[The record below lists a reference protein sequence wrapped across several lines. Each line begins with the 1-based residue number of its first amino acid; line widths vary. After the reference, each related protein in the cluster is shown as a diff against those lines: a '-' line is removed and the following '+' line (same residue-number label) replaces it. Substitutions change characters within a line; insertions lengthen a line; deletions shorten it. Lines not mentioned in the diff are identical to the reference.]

1 MNGRILSV
9 HYLRGIAALLV
20 VFFHF
25 RSFLDNVYVQK
36 DLGNILFGSGAF
48 GVDLFFM
55 ISGFIISLSTER
67 TSSVSVFITR
77 RFFRIYPA
85 FIIVFIFG
93 SLTVY
98 SSYSIHELVRSMFFI
113 HKDYTQQAPGFGFN
127 ILGPA
132 WTLSYEIYFYILFVI
147 AMGVSHKHRT
157 LITSLMLAAPV
168 FILQLYYNDSISLSA
183 KTSPDIQT
191 GSPLYPFIK
200 FCSSPILLEFIFG
213 MLIFEIQKV
222 ITKRAS
228 KQYAMLIMLSSIGV
242 FLTLYFSG
250 YGRSFGLTGFG
261 AWSLILITGVMFYD
275 KSVGFRNIPAL
286 NFLGDISYSIYLSHY
301 VVIKALEAY
310 RPEWWVSIDGISR
323 FLAATTSCVIV
334 AFLLFKFI
342 ETPFLKLGKV
352 VESIIKNK
360 RSPEI
365 KV

>member
-1 MNGRILSV
+1 MQGKILSI

-36 DLGNILFGSGAF
+36 DLGTMLFGSGAF

-67 TSSVSVFITR
+67 TSSVSVFVTR

-85 FIIVFIFG
+85 FIIVFILG

-98 SSYSIHELVRSMFFI
+98 SSYSTPELIRSMFFI

-132 WTLSYEIYFYILFVI
+132 WTLSYEIYFYSLFVL
-147 AMGVSHKHRT
+147 AMGISHKHRT
-157 LITSLMLAAPV
+157 LITSLLLASPV
-168 FILQLYYNDSISLSA
+168 FLLQIYYNGSISLSA
-183 KTSPDIQT
+183 KTSPDIQI
-191 GSPLYPFIK
+191 GSPLYALVR

-213 MLIFEIQKV
+213 MLIFELQKN
-222 ITKRAS
+222 ITKKAS
-228 KQYAMLIMLSSIGV
+228 KQSAMLILMSSIGV

-250 YGRSFGLTGFG
+250 HGRVFGLTGFG
-261 AWSLILITGVMFYD
+261 TWSIILIAGVMIYD
-275 KSVGFRNIPAL
+275 KSVGFGNIPAL

-301 VVIKALEAY
+301 VVIKILEEY

-323 FLAATTSCVIV
+323 FIAATVACMVV
-334 AFLLFKFI
+334 AFALFKFI
-342 ETPFLKLGKV
+342 ETPFLNLGKL
-352 VESIIKNK
+352 VESVIKNN
-360 RSPEI
+360 RPPEI
-365 KV
+365 KA